1 MAERRLSIEQK
12 KMQLSTAIPKLGA
25 VGYAEWRPAMRA
37 ALVVQR
43 AWAVVRDG
51 VDEAEDE
58 ELLAKDETA
67 LALLMLNVEPLY
79 RPTIDAARS
88 AKDAWDTL
96 HRMHLNQGETR
107 QQQLRMQLATL
118 VKAPNEAMLVYMN
131 RAIAIKTELLALE
144 ADFNEADI
152 VRQVLTGLHNDDR
165 YTTTVKVITYSSE
178 LPDLT
183 KLTEMLVEEERQ
195 LEPLATAGRR
205 HGGDGIA
212 FAAQTSTGR
221 FTKPPK
227 KCWICDKV
235 GHIALH
241 CPEATCF
248 SCGQRG
254 HMVRNCPKKQGARA
268 NAAVAF

>member
-1 MAERRLSIEQK
+1 
-12 KMQLSTAIPKLGA
+12 MQLSTAIPKLGA

-58 ELLAKDETA
+58 ELLA
-67 LALLMLNVEPLY
+67 
-79 RPTIDAARS
+79 
-88 AKDAWDTL
+88 
-96 HRMHLNQGETR
+96 
-107 QQQLRMQLATL
+107 
-118 VKAPNEAMLVYMN
+118 
-131 RAIAIKTELLALE
+131 LE

-152 VRQVLTGLHNDDR
+152 VRQVLTGLRNDDR